1 MDPGAS
7 GWPGLGWAASV
18 SSIPGVL
25 EPSSS
30 LVLVGEPL
38 QNVQTWAY
46 SKSAEPMEEAS
57 SQASG
62 VLITRARPSR

>member
-1 MDPGAS
+1 
-7 GWPGLGWAASV
+7 
-18 SSIPGVL
+18 
-25 EPSSS
+25 
-30 LVLVGEPL
+30 VLVGEPL